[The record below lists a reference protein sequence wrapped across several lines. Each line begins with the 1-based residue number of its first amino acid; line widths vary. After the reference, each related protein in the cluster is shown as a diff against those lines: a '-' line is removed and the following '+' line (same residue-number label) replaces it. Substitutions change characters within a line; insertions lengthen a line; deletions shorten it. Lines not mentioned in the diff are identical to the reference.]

1 MAVFSYDQIR
11 LIRLAAMGRMIFVSV
26 PLRQIIGNR
35 NYFSKA
41 LQAMWLKEALLSFVT
56 ESG

>member
-1 MAVFSYDQIR
+1 MAVFSYHQIR